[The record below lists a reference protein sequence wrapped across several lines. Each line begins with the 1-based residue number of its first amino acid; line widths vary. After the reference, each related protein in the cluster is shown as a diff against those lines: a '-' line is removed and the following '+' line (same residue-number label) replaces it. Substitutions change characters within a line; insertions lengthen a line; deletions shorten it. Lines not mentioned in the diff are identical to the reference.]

1 MVSARDLLREAK
13 DVSFSIEVSSFDSS
27 DIEAFDNV
35 VSEDKSLDKVLFD
48 CENENMA
55 KVGITNKEN
64 IIEMI
69 RKPLLVLIMNRSI
82 MCLLQI

>member
-1 MVSARDLLREAK
+1 
-13 DVSFSIEVSSFDSS
+13 
-27 DIEAFDNV
+27 
-35 VSEDKSLDKVLFD
+35 VLFD

-55 KVGITNKEN
+55 KVGITTKEI

-69 RKPLLVLIMNRSI
+69 RKPPLVLIMNRTI

>member
-13 DVSFSIEVSSFDSS
+13 DVSFSIGVSSFDSS

-35 VSEDKSLDKVLFD
+35 VSEGNSLDKVLFD
-48 CENENMA
+48 CENANMA
-55 KVGITNKEN
+55 KLGITTKEI

-69 RKPLLVLIMNRSI
+69 
-82 MCLLQI
+82 